1 MIARRLA
8 SNAFANLVTGV
19 SATVFQIGLTAIATR
34 SFGSKGF
41 PIWALAMSLAALVPL
56 FSANLSTV
64 VTRRLLERSS
74 TDEIVVVQAARRYA
88 KHLSCAAIVVILAIS
103 TMLHGWSV
111 PLRNVGLPTFVSLV
125 ALLVAGQMW
134 QIMLQPGFGRYFAR
148 ERNWNVALTTIFARV
163 GALAGMGFLCWM
175 ISGRPELAAAS
186 LTLGACVGLYLVHRI
201 LNSNESLEEA
211 PPEAM
216 RAECTAMKPFL
227 KAFIVWSISAA
238 AIQYGLPAIMS
249 ILSPNDFSA
258 FYLAYTLNLVVVGT
272 VAAAASA
279 LLAPLGR
286 KQLAGHWDSLE
297 RWMMFAP
304 LATGLLLLVF
314 LTIVWYALPVLLRV
328 WSAGVSPPDQVRH
341 ALFWLALQTIARSM
355 TMVYSVLLS
364 SAGRPI
370 QLSRPVILELGLS
383 CSVALFAGFAFGET
397 AFLAALAVT
406 GLVTAIY
413 TVWITVNLEV
423 CASIARIRLVG
434 IFLLSQILTLG
445 SWILVTR

>member
-1 MIARRLA
+1 MA

-34 SFGSKGF
+34 SFGSNGF

-64 VTRRLLERSS
+64 VTRRLLERSPTTS
-74 TDEIVVVQAARRYA
+74 EMVVVQAAAKYA
-88 KHLSCAAIVVILAIS
+88 KRLSCVAIFAILAIS
-103 TMLHGWSV
+103 VGLHGWSV
-111 PLRNVGLPTFVSLV
+111 PLRNVGLAGFVSLV

-148 ERNWNVALTTIFARV
+148 ERNWNVALTTIFARL
-163 GALAGMGFLCWM
+163 GALAGMGFLCWLVA
-175 ISGRPELAAAS
+175 GRPQLAAAS
-186 LTLGACVGLYLVHRI
+186 LTLGACIGLYLVHKV
-201 LNSNESLEEA
+201 LKGGDLLEKVPVEQTEDEYA
-211 PPEAM
+211 AM
-216 RAECTAMKPFL
+216 RPFL

-249 ILSPNDFSA
+249 ILSPTDFSA

-286 KQLAGHWDSLE
+286 KRLAGHWDSLE
-297 RWMMFAP
+297 RWMKFAP
-304 LATGLLLLVF
+304 IMTGLMLLLF

-341 ALFWLALQTIARSM
+341 SLLWLALQTIARSM

-364 SAGRPI
+364 SGGRPG
-370 QLSRPVILELGLS
+370 QLSRPVILELTLT
-383 CSVALFAGFAFGET
+383 CSVALAAGFVFGET
-397 AFLAALAVT
+397 AFLATLAIT
-406 GLVTAIY
+406 GLVTAVY
-413 TVWITVNLEV
+413 TVWITLNLDM
-423 CASIARIRLVG
+423 CPSHSRFRLMG
-434 IFLLSQILTLG
+434 IFLLSQIFTLG
-445 SWILVTR
+445 SWILITR